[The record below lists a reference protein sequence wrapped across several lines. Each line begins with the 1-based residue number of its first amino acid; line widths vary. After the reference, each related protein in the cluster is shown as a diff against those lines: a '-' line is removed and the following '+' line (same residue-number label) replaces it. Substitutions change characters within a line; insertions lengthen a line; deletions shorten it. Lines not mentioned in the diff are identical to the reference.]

1 MYEQLRND
9 FALEV
14 ANLEQYTVV
23 EILQVLDRVSAKY
36 DVKLK
41 ETGLSVIEEEL
52 PRIVQLYLVCKKM
65 SGLSDTTLRNYKVFL
80 QLFFRETH
88 KSPQTITTNDIRVF
102 LYLYQQNRGI
112 SSRSLDK
119 YREYLG
125 HFFTWAHDEGYIQTN
140 PSKNISAIKYEER
153 PREALTQIEL
163 EYLRKACVSVKEKAI
178 IEFLYSTGCRV
189 SELTNVKRDDV
200 NWNDKS
206 VHLFG
211 KGKKHRVSFI
221 NAKAEITLKE
231 YLDSRNDDC
240 EYLLVTS
247 RKPYRQMH
255 KDGVEK
261 IVRNISNRASELT
274 GKRITPHILRHTTAT
289 TALRNGMPIAD
300 ISKLLGHEKIDTT
313 MIYAKS
319 SLSDVQA
326 GHKKYII

>member
-52 PRIVQLYLVCKKM
+52 SRIVQLYLVCKKM

-119 YREYLG
+119 YREYLC
-125 HFFTWAHDEGYIQTN
+125 HFFTWAHEEGYIKTN
-140 PSKNISAIKYEER
+140 PSKNISAIKYEEK

-231 YLDSRNDDC
+231 YLDGRNDDC

-289 TALRNGMPIAD
+289 TALHNGMPIAD

>member
-1 MYEQLRND
+1 MYERLRND
-9 FALEV
+9 FALEI
-14 ANLEQYTVV
+14 ANLDNHTIIKV
-23 EILQVLDRVSAKY
+23 LQALDSVSSKY

-41 ETGLSVIEEEL
+41 EMGLSVIEDEL
-52 PRIVQLYLVCKKM
+52 PRVVQMYLVCKKM

-80 QLFFRETH
+80 QLFFRESN
-88 KSPQTITTNDIRVF
+88 KAPQAVTANDIRVF
-102 LYLYQQNRGI
+102 LYMYQQNRGV

-119 YREYLG
+119 YREYLS
-125 HFFTWAHDEGYIQTN
+125 HFFTWAHEEGYIQTN
-140 PSKNISAIKYEER
+140 PSKNIGAIKYEEK

-163 EYLRKACVSVKEKAI
+163 EYLRRACVSAKEKAI

-189 SELTNVKRDDV
+189 SELTNVKKDDI
-200 NWNDKS
+200 NWDDKS

-211 KGKKHRVSFI
+211 KGKKHRISFI
-221 NAKAEITLKE
+221 NAKAQIALQE
-231 YLDSRNDDC
+231 YLNSRSDDC
-240 EYLLVTS
+240 EYLFVTS

-255 KDGVEK
+255 KDGIEK
-261 IVRNISNRASELT
+261 IVRIISDRASNSI

-289 TALRNGMPIAD
+289 TALRNGMPVAD

-319 SLSDVQA
+319 SVADVQA

>member
-1 MYEQLRND
+1 MYERLRND

-14 ANLEQYTVV
+14 ANLEKYTIV
-23 EILQVLDRVSAKY
+23 EIIQALDRASAKY
-36 DVKLK
+36 EIKTK
-41 ETGLSVIEEEL
+41 ETGLSVTTGEL
-52 PRIVQLYLVCKKM
+52 PSVVQMYLVCKKM
-65 SGLSDTTLRNYKVFL
+65 AGLSDTTLNNYKTLLKVF
-80 QLFFRETH
+80 FCEIN
-88 KSPQTITTNDIRVF
+88 KPPQSIIANDIRLF
-102 LYLYQQNRGI
+102 LYRYQQNRGC

-125 HFFTWAHDEGYIQTN
+125 HFFAWAHEEGYIQTN
-140 PSKNISAIKYEER
+140 PSKNITAIKHEEK
-153 PREALTQIEL
+153 PREFLTQIEL
-163 EYLRKACVSVKEKAI
+163 EYIRKSCASIKEKAI

-189 SELTNVKRDDV
+189 SELTNVKKEDI
-200 NWNDKS
+200 NWNEKS

-221 NAKAEITLKE
+221 NAKAQIALQE
-231 YLDSRNDDC
+231 YLNSRSDDC
-240 EYLLVTS
+240 DYLFVSS

-255 KDGVEK
+255 KDGIEK
-261 IVRNISNRASELT
+261 IVRNISDRAFKST
-274 GKRITPHILRHTTAT
+274 GKRITPHTLRHTTAT
-289 TALRNGMPIAD
+289 TALRSGMPIAD